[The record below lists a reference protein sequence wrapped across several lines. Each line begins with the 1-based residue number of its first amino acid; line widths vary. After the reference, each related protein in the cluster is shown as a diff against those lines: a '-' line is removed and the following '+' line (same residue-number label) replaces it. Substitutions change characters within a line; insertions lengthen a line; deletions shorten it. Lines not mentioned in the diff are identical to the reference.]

1 MWYPYR
7 QLNDPLQT
15 GYIAIQKKTCGKPNC
30 KCVTKGEKHLAYYLF
45 WREYQSDGTRKLK
58 KKYLKQSEVKRVQQQ
73 LSASKGMFYLMNLQ
87 GDQYVEYFTKYPSP
101 DNKDIACSRAYEL
114 FANSEMAKKYRA
126 DS

>member
-45 WREYQSDGTRKLK
+45 WREYQRDGTRKLR
-58 KKYLKQSEVKRVQQQ
+58 KKYLKQSEVRNTQQQ

-87 GDQYVEYFTKYPSP
+87 GDECVEYFTKYPNQ
-101 DNKDIACSRAYEL
+101 DDKTVMFSRAYEL
-114 FANSEMAKKYRA
+114 FANSKVAKEYRVDA
-126 DS
+126 